1 RDERR
6 RARRRACGGVRG
18 LGGHCPPRPLRARP
32 PGPRRAR
39 ARRRPTAR
47 ARPLRARVRRPAPA
61 PDGREAGDRPRRRG
75 DGRRRR
81 GGRARLE
88 HDRVLPRPGAA
99 RAARARRR
107 HERPSDRRGAGGLA
121 RHHRPRDGWDA
132 PPAGD
137 VGGRRPR
144 ARADP
149 LDPHR
154 QGFLRRPRAQP
165 RPGAHG
171 SEPGGGTGQARA
183 RRRLREGGR
192 DLRLDEVAPE
202 CAPPVRRG
210 GSHRRDRHRPRRAGR
225 ARRRVA
231 RARRRD
237 RGRTPEPPAAAGAA
251 SPAVARAPDGVGE
264 LRVTTMAAV
273 DVGAQ
278 SGRVAL
284 GRLDGGR
291 LELREV
297 HRFPN
302 VPVEVGGTL
311 HWDVLRIHGD
321 VLDGLAACADA
332 MKGPVSSVG
341 VDTWGVDFGLLDR
354 AGRLVQNPVHHRD
367 RRTDGA
373 MERAFE
379 LVPARE
385 LYERTGIQLMPINT
399 VFQLFAMAEAGD
411 PALDVAERLLLVPDL
426 LGLWLSGV
434 AVCELTNASTSQCLD
449 PRAQA
454 WASDLLERLGIPPR
468 LLGEVVPPGT
478 VLGSLLPEIAERT
491 RLRGAVVVAPAT
503 HDTASAVAAVPF
515 AGPGAAY
522 ISSGTWSLVGL
533 ELDAPLIGDRTFAA
547 NLTNEAGVAG
557 TYRLLRN
564 VSGLWLLHECRRQ
577 WAREGRSFSFEELV
591 ALAAGAAPLRSLV
604 DPNDPVFLP
613 PGDMPAR
620 IRERCARA
628 G

>member
-1 RDERR
+1 
-6 RARRRACGGVRG
+6 
-18 LGGHCPPRPLRARP
+18 
-32 PGPRRAR
+32 
-39 ARRRPTAR
+39 
-47 ARPLRARVRRPAPA
+47 
-61 PDGREAGDRPRRRG
+61 
-75 DGRRRR
+75 
-81 GGRARLE
+81 
-88 HDRVLPRPGAA
+88 
-99 RAARARRR
+99 
-107 HERPSDRRGAGGLA
+107 
-121 RHHRPRDGWDA
+121 
-132 PPAGD
+132 
-137 VGGRRPR
+137 
-144 ARADP
+144 
-149 LDPHR
+149 
-154 QGFLRRPRAQP
+154 
-165 RPGAHG
+165 
-171 SEPGGGTGQARA
+171 
-183 RRRLREGGR
+183 
-192 DLRLDEVAPE
+192 
-202 CAPPVRRG
+202 
-210 GSHRRDRHRPRRAGR
+210 
-225 ARRRVA
+225 
-231 RARRRD
+231 
-237 RGRTPEPPAAAGAA
+237 
-251 SPAVARAPDGVGE
+251 
-264 LRVTTMAAV
+264 VTTMAAV

-628 G
+628 GEEVPEEPGAVVRCILESLALKYRQTVELLEWATGRGPAELNVVGGGARNELLCRFTADATGLRVLAGPEEATLVGNLSVQAMALGELGSLAEARVVVRESFAPVEYEPGERAAWDEAYGRFGSLVPAEVAA